1 MAYADIAIK
10 IKGMAM
16 PMKTERHQRAPLAC
30 CAPIGAGCREV
41 GADVASRAVESKAA
55 AHPSIPDHKC
65 ESDVTEV
72 TSAARRSTYLS
83 RKKDDGCV
91 AA

>member
-1 MAYADIAIK
+1 MFRGISRGHQK
-10 IKGMAM
+10 LTG
-16 PMKTERHQRAPLAC
+16 HQRAPLAC

-72 TSAARRSTYLS
+72 TSAARRSTYLL
-83 RKKDDGCV
+83 RKKVDGCV